1 MTTPADRLSEV
12 ERLRM
17 LGVLDQ
23 IRETLP
29 LRPSGDVESELR
41 EIRGSRRTGWRDRRD
56 RLSETERQRMLRSLD
71 EIRARLPLR
80 SHSDVEAELRE
91 IRESRRTGWL
101 SREEAAAEPPDGADQ
116 TP

>member
-1 MTTPADRLSEV
+1 
-12 ERLRM
+12 
-17 LGVLDQ
+17 
-23 IRETLP
+23 
-29 LRPSGDVESELR
+29 
-41 EIRGSRRTGWRDRRD
+41 
-56 RLSETERQRMLRSLD
+56 MLRSLD

>member
-1 MTTPADRLSEV
+1 MACADRLSEA

-17 LGVLDQ
+17 LKV
-23 IRETLP
+23 
-29 LRPSGDVESELR
+29 
-41 EIRGSRRTGWRDRRD
+41 
-56 RLSETERQRMLRSLD
+56 LD

-101 SREEAAAEPPDGADQ
+101 TREEAAADSPAAADQ

>member
-1 MTTPADRLSEV
+1 
-12 ERLRM
+12 M

-56 RLSETERQRMLRSLD
+56 RL
-71 EIRARLPLR
+71 
-80 SHSDVEAELRE
+80 
-91 IRESRRTGWL
+91 
-101 SREEAAAEPPDGADQ
+101 
-116 TP
+116 